1 MSEDKYRAA
10 LDMAAKQLS
19 YRALSAKMLRDK
31 LLAKGHDE
39 EAADY
44 ALAWLTERSMLNDEL
59 FAESVVRSYTRK
71 GYGAARIRQ
80 ELTRRG
86 IDREEV
92 AHVEASD
99 KLHADLLAV
108 DLEVHSL
115 EVALQDARPV
125 VGHALD
131 GVGLD
136 ARLAVL
142 HHEESVLVVSVG
154 DGEGRLRQ
162 HVEEH
167 LLGVAVVFERLVI
180 VQVVSREVGEE
191 SARKVESADSVLM
204 DGVGGA
210 LHEAIRT
217 SCADHARQ

>member
-1 MSEDKYRAA
+1 MQAVRIASRRSSCQHIVDDGLWVLVARVVAREDH
-10 LDMAAKQLS
+10 LV
-19 YRALSAKMLRDK
+19 ALSDGLLR
-31 LLAKGHDE
+31 H
-39 EAADY
+39 
-44 ALAWLTERSMLNDEL
+44 ERSLAVVAVASGSTDGDDLSLAVEHL
-59 FAESVVRSYTRK
+59 VDGREHVGDGVRGVGVIDDGGESLRRPDRLQASADAAQRAHGHEHGLCVFAQQY
-71 GYGAARIRQ
+71 
-80 ELTRRG
+80 RRG
-86 IDREEV
+86 IDREQV

-180 VQVVSREVGEE
+180 V
-191 SARKVESADSVLM
+191 
-204 DGVGGA
+204 
-210 LHEAIRT
+210 
-217 SCADHARQ
+217 

>member
-1 MSEDKYRAA
+1 MGVVDDGGESLRRPDRLQASADAAQRAHGHEHG
-10 LDMAAKQLS
+10 
-19 YRALSAKMLRDK
+19 LRV
-31 LLAKGHDE
+31 
-39 EAADY
+39 
-44 ALAWLTERSMLNDEL
+44 
-59 FAESVVRSYTRK
+59 FAQQY
-71 GYGAARIRQ
+71 
-80 ELTRRG
+80 RRG

-162 HVEEH
+162 HVEKH